1 MKFAAIGLTFSCAIL
16 GAADKSIE
24 SGFLDALGI
33 AKSKVIEKVL
43 PETTGA
49 RLYREGMK
57 LRYSQ
62 PLDSDKA
69 FKCFKQ
75 GYEAGNADCAYEL
88 SLCYLSGIGVR
99 KSQAT
104 ALAVLSKGQRMNEG
118 SVVECEVQWIN
129 LHTGNIMELYVESKA
144 RLYAKR
150 LVELSGHSTR
160 AAVSVTKLLFS
171 DGNPAVELI
180 SPAEHLRA
188 VNLLKIKAAAGD
200 PLASFEYG
208 KILIGYRVF
217 FQDPAD
223 PKYVKPDVEEGLRL
237 IRYAASKELHGAHYQ
252 LYLYFSETDVKPITA
267 YDWLEKAWAAGDC
280 KAGQR
285 LSYELIKGHGTA
297 VDKKRSV
304 EVALKVGEQGDA
316 DQTYNIADLFVGH
329 TGFDKSLA
337 NFITWHRIAAEKG
350 NAASEDQLG
359 RVFAGE
365 HLPGFETAYP
375 VSVDE
380 AFKYFTKG
388 AYPEAGYNFV
398 YRLNS
403 LLYLGDM
410 YRRGIGC
417 PADPEKASQVYLD
430 YLKEINKLYPE
441 DEREFANG
449 GKVRVIWLK
458 THYPNLPGLPEL
470 GHKRLRFN
478 DLGDEIYSFQF
489 FAKHDFDYELFDD
502 IAKVISTRDAVE
514 KEHFF
519 KACYGVASRYGFKD
533 GLFYIGDMKY
543 GKDFNSNS
551 YEWYKYAALS
561 GSPSAA
567 YRLHDMLF
575 KQSSKPNTL
584 NAGPEYA
591 LKLSMGRSTSELVI
605 ASGEGEAWRQFGGS
619 LAKDFNDST
628 RAKKRDF
635 IQIGGSGFDF
645 FVQYDEATLD
655 SQVYPVLRMIN
666 EAHRAQLA
674 KNASER

>member
-1 MKFAAIGLTFSCAIL
+1 MKTTLAFLALSSSML
-16 GAADKSIE
+16 SAADTPLE
-24 SGFLDALGI
+24 SGFRDAFGL
-33 AKSKVIEKVL
+33 AKTQVVDKAL
-43 PETTGA
+43 PEIIGA
-49 RLYREGMK
+49 KLYREGMK

-88 SLCYLSGIGVR
+88 SLCYLSGVGVR

-129 LHTGNIMELYVESKA
+129 LHNGNIIELYDESKA

-160 AAVSVTKLLFS
+160 AAVSVTKLLFA
-171 DGNPAVELI
+171 DGNPPVDFI
-180 SPAEHLRA
+180 SPAEHHSA
-188 VNLLKIKAAAGD
+188 VNFLKMKADAGD

-217 FQDPAD
+217 EDPAH
-223 PKYVKPDVEEGLRL
+223 PKYVKPDVEDGLRL
-237 IRYAASKELHGAHYQ
+237 IRYAASKQLHGAHFQ
-252 LYLYFSETDVKPITA
+252 LYLYFSKTDVKPITA

-280 KAGQR
+280 EAGQS
-285 LSYELIKGHGTA
+285 LSYDLIKGHGTA

-316 DQTYNIADLFVGH
+316 DQTYYIADLFVGH

-350 NAASEDQLG
+350 NAASDDQLG

-365 HLPGFETAYP
+365 DLPGFETAYP

-388 AYPEAGYNFV
+388 AYPEGGYNFV

-430 YLKEINKLYPE
+430 YLKEINKLYPK

-470 GHKRLRFN
+470 GDKRLRFN

-519 KACYGVASRYGFKD
+519 KACYGVASGYGFKD

-561 GSPSAA
+561 GSASAA
-567 YRLHDMLF
+567 YRLHDMF
-575 KQSSKPNTL
+575 QVQSRKPNTKC
-584 NAGPEYA
+584 AGPNYA
-591 LKLSMGRSTSELVI
+591 LKLSMGRTAEELVI
-605 ASGEGEAWRQFGGS
+605 AQGEGEAWLSFGFQ
-619 LAKDFNDST
+619 LAKDFNAG
-628 RAKKRDF
+628 RVHERDF
-635 IQIGGSGFDF
+635 RKISDGSTMRIM
-645 FVQYDEATLD
+645 YSDEVVL
-655 SQVYPVLRMIN
+655 PVLRMIN

-674 KNASER
+674 KNAADR